1 MVFVLVLASFFMT
14 AFDIRE
20 HFLFIHD
27 TCRESELKAR
37 KPVHYKHDFGMQ
49 CFHDHV
55 VASTIRAVCVRVC
68 VCVCV
73 CACVHACVRLHVS
86 ANFLSVIY
94 QQFPLP

>member
-1 MVFVLVLASFFMT
+1 MVFVLVLASLFTT
-14 AFDIRE
+14 AFDIPE

-27 TCRESELKAR
+27 TCSQSELKAG

-49 CFHDHV
+49 GFHDHV
-55 VASTIRAVCVRVC
+55 VASTIRAQCAC

-73 CACVHACVRLHVS
+73 RACVRVHVS
-86 ANFLSVIY
+86 ANLFSVIY

>member
-1 MVFVLVLASFFMT
+1 MVFVLALASFFMT

-27 TCRESELKAR
+27 TSSLSELKAG

-49 CFHDHV
+49 GFHDHV
-55 VASTIRAVCVRVC
+55 VASTIRALCVC

-73 CACVHACVRLHVS
+73 RACVCMLAPTSSL
-86 ANFLSVIY
+86 
-94 QQFPLP
+94 

>member
-1 MVFVLVLASFFMT
+1 MVFALALASFFMT

-27 TCRESELKAR
+27 TSSLSELKAG

-49 CFHDHV
+49 DFHDHA
-55 VASTIRAVCVRVC
+55 VASTICAL
-68 VCVCV
+68 CVCV
-73 CACVHACVRLHVS
+73 CACVHACVYVN
-86 ANFLSVIY
+86 ANLFSVIY